1 MMMTMTTTTTTMVM
15 MTMMMKRRLMTLAM
29 LLVVVVMRRRLMTLA
44 MSMVVLLVVAVM
56 MMVMMLMVMS
66 KTISTSTTIY
76 NSKVPI
82 CDYFTWTMRQLLI
95 NGLDKKGIPTIHV
108 EISPYKRPNY
118 HDVRTLFHHMLW
130 MYLYAYILLIVSLF
144 SVANCNTINGCIRL
158 ILIYCFDSL
167 SEVFPSAISLLTHVL
182 YTISLYQT

>member
-1 MMMTMTTTTTTMVM
+1 MMMMTMTMTMSTTTTTMM
-15 MTMMMKRRLMTLAM
+15 MTMTMMMK
-29 LLVVVVMRRRLMTLA
+29 RRLMTLA

>member
-1 MMMTMTTTTTTMVM
+1 MVIMMMMMTMTMSTTTTTMM
-15 MTMMMKRRLMTLAM
+15 MTMTMMMNRRLMTLAM
-29 LLVVVVMRRRLMTLA
+29 LLVVVV
-44 MSMVVLLVVAVM
+44 LVVVT
-56 MMVMMLMVMS
+56 MVMMLMVMS
-66 KTISTSTTIY
+66 KTIPTSTTIY

-82 CDYFTWTMRQLLI
+82 LDYFTWTMRQLLI
-95 NGLDKKGIPTIHV
+95 NGLDKKGIPTSHADM
-108 EISPYKRPNY
+108 SPYKRPNY

-130 MYLYAYILLIVSLF
+130 MYLYSYIIIIVSFL

-182 YTISLYQT
+182 YTISLYRT

>member
-1 MMMTMTTTTTTMVM
+1 MMTIMKMTMTTT

-29 LLVVVVMRRRLMTLA
+29 LVVLLVVMRRRLMTLA

-82 CDYFTWTMRQLLI
+82 FDYFTWTMRQLLI
-95 NGLDKKGIPTIHV
+95 NGLDKKGIPTIHADM
-108 EISPYKRPNY
+108 SPYKRPNY

-130 MYLYAYILLIVSLF
+130 MYLYSYIIIIVSF
-144 SVANCNTINGCIRL
+144 FPVANCNTINGCIRL
-158 ILIYCFDSL
+158 ILIYCFDRL

-182 YTISLYQT
+182 YTISLYWT

>member
-1 MMMTMTTTTTTMVM
+1 MVIMMTIMKMTMTTT
-15 MTMMMKRRLMTLAM
+15 MTMMMK
-29 LLVVVVMRRRLMTLA
+29 RRLMTLA

-82 CDYFTWTMRQLLI
+82 FDYFTWTMRQLLI
-95 NGLDKKGIPTIHV
+95 NGLDKKGIPTIHADM
-108 EISPYKRPNY
+108 SPYKRPNY
-118 HDVRTLFHHMLW
+118 HDVQTLFHHMLW
-130 MYLYAYILLIVSLF
+130 MYLYSYIIIIVSFF

>member
-1 MMMTMTTTTTTMVM
+1 MVIMMTIMKMTMTTT
-15 MTMMMKRRLMTLAM
+15 MTMMMK
-29 LLVVVVMRRRLMTLA
+29 RRLMTLA

-82 CDYFTWTMRQLLI
+82 LDYFTWTMRQLLI
-95 NGLDKKGIPTIHV
+95 NGLDKKGIPTIHADM
-108 EISPYKRPNY
+108 SPYKRPNY

-130 MYLYAYILLIVSLF
+130 MYLYSYIIIIVSF
-144 SVANCNTINGCIRL
+144 FPVANCNTINGCIRL
-158 ILIYCFDSL
+158 ILIYCFDRL

-182 YTISLYQT
+182 YTISLYWT